1 MTDGETVAVSHADIE
16 AMAQKLEGLYHQLPA
31 NEQAVL
37 GWLLQRAESAGPAE
51 RATDDV
57 QGYVGG
63 VYGYGGWAA
72 GGNLYGALGLS
83 SLFGGS
89 SAATRPLGQRAI
101 IIVGG

>member
-1 MTDGETVAVSHADIE
+1 MTEGEAVAISQADIE
-16 AMAQKLEGLYHQLPA
+16 ATGRKLEDLYHQLPA

-51 RATDDV
+51 PASGEV
-57 QGYVGG
+57 QGYVSG
-63 VYGYGGWAA
+63 VYSYGGWAA

-83 SLFGGS
+83 SLFGGN
-89 SAATRPLGQRAI
+89 SAAARPLGQRSI